1 MVGRQET
8 MKFDDNEQLVKV
20 LVALISTSVALQTGN
35 SFIYHVVSWRLAVSN
50 L

>member
-20 LVALISTSVALQTGN
+20 LVALISTSVALKTGN
-35 SFIYHVVSWRLAVSN
+35 SCIYHVVSWRLAVSN